1 MNEEDDLQGD
11 RATPQASDRERRL
24 ADALTAAVL
33 RRLGLKDYDE
43 APRRRSAARSAS
55 VRPPEKAG
63 LPSAP

>member
-33 RRLGLKDYDE
+33 RRLGLDDYDE
-43 APRRRSAARSAS
+43 APRRRSAARSPAPKPHHS
-55 VRPPEKAG
+55 TG
-63 LPSAP
+63 LTPAP